1 MLNNIKQQILLK
13 KRKFNK
19 FLKDHLYLKNQFAIM
34 ETIQKT
40 NISFKGLTL
49 SELEKLV
56 VELGWEKFRAR
67 QIFKWLYNRQV
78 DDFHQMTDLPKQYR
92 DELAQI
98 GKIKEL
104 NLLTFERSNCDG
116 TIKFLFELK
125 DGEKIESVLI
135 PDKSRLTLCV
145 STQVGCPIDCK
156 FCATGAMGFR
166 RNLTAGEI
174 IDQIIQTQKYADRRI
189 TNIVFMGMGE
199 PLLNLKN
206 LLKAID
212 IITNDDGIRIG
223 ARKITVS
230 TVGIPDKIKELADTG
245 KKVKIALS
253 LHTLDEKLRAQLIP
267 IANRYPI
274 SSLIEALKYYY
285 NKVGLRVTY
294 EYIVFSGL
302 NDRDEDVKK
311 LVELA
316 KLVPCKINLLK
327 FHPVDFIRKD
337 PILKILKPSN
347 KIEEFAQKLRENNIT
362 VFIRS
367 NAGED
372 IKAACGQLAILNQ

>member
-1 MLNNIKQQILLK
+1 MKKATLK
-13 KRKFNK
+13 G
-19 FLKDHLYLKNQFAIM
+19 M
-34 ETIQKT
+34 
-40 NISFKGLTL
+40 TL
-49 SELEKLV
+49 PELENFV
-56 VELGWEKFRAR
+56 AGLGWEKYRAR
-67 QIFKWLYNRQV
+67 QIFKWLYNKQV
-78 DDFHQMTDLPKQYR
+78 DDFSKMSDIPKDYR
-92 DELAQI
+92 EKLSEVADINEL
-98 GKIKEL
+98 KL
-104 NLLTFERSNCDG
+104 STFEKSNCDG

-135 PDKSRLTLCV
+135 PDDSRLTLCV

-156 FCATGAMGFR
+156 FCATGAMGFK

-174 IDQIIQTQKYADRRI
+174 VDQVIQSQRFSERRI

-212 IITNDDGIRIG
+212 IITSDDGIRIG
-223 ARKITVS
+223 SRKITIS
-230 TVGIPDKIKELADTG
+230 TVGLPDKIKELADAG
-245 KKVKIALS
+245 RKVKLAIS
-253 LHTLDEKLRAQLIP
+253 LHTLNEDLRKKLIP

-274 SSLIEALKYYY
+274 QSVIEAVKYYY
-285 NKVGLRVTY
+285 NKIGLRITY
-294 EYIVFSGL
+294 EYILFEGL
-302 NDRDEDVKK
+302 NDTDEDVKK

-316 KLVPCKINLLK
+316 KIVPCKINILK

-337 PILKILKPSN
+337 PILKKLKPS
-347 KIEEFAQKLRENNIT
+347 KRLEEFAQRLRENNLT

-372 IKAACGQLAILNQ
+372 IKAACGQLAILTEIQN

>member
-1 MLNNIKQQILLK
+1 MKKATLK
-13 KRKFNK
+13 G
-19 FLKDHLYLKNQFAIM
+19 M
-34 ETIQKT
+34 
-40 NISFKGLTL
+40 TL
-49 SELEKLV
+49 PELENFV
-56 VELGWEKFRAR
+56 AGLGWEKYRAR
-67 QIFKWLYNRQV
+67 QIFKWLYNKQV
-78 DDFHQMTDLPKQYR
+78 DDFSKMSDIPKDYR
-92 DELAQI
+92 EKLSEVADINEL
-98 GKIKEL
+98 KL
-104 NLLTFERSNCDG
+104 STFEKSNCDG

-135 PDKSRLTLCV
+135 PDDSRLTLCV

-156 FCATGAMGFR
+156 FCATGAMGFK

-174 IDQIIQTQKYADRRI
+174 IDQVIQSQRFSERRI

-212 IITNDDGIRIG
+212 IITSNDGIRIG
-223 ARKITVS
+223 SRKITIS
-230 TVGIPDKIKELADTG
+230 TVGLPDKIKELADAG
-245 KKVKIALS
+245 RKVKLAIS
-253 LHTLDEKLRAQLIP
+253 LHTLNEDLRKKLIP

-274 SSLIEALKYYY
+274 QSIIEAVKYYY
-285 NKVGLRVTY
+285 NKIGLRITY
-294 EYIVFSGL
+294 EYILFEGL
-302 NDRDEDVKK
+302 NDTDEDVKK

-316 KLVPCKINLLK
+316 KIVPCKINILK

-337 PILKILKPSN
+337 PILKKLKPS
-347 KIEEFAQKLRENNIT
+347 KRLEEFAQRLRENNLT

-372 IKAACGQLAILNQ
+372 IKAACGQLAILTEIQN